1 MAEKIKNAPQTNEK
15 NADASFYEIYEKKEK
30 LSPKEIKKLLNDNKF
45 NLSKKNIIKM
55 ADLYASINLF
65 SKAFALVKENYEAD
79 YSLSY
84 KILSDIRDK
93 SKNNKLKLSAER
105 FIIDKKIKEMGFS
118 SELVEA
124 IAEEIDDYFDD
135 NPNSILKRKI
145 WL

>member
-1 MAEKIKNAPQTNEK
+1 
-15 NADASFYEIYEKKEK
+15 
-30 LSPKEIKKLLNDNKF
+30 
-45 NLSKKNIIKM
+45 M